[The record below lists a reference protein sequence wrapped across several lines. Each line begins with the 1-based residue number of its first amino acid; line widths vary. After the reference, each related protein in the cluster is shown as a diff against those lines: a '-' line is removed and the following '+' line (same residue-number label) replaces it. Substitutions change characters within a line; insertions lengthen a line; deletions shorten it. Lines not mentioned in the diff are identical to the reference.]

1 MKENSTVAPAI
12 FEGEKN
18 EINILNHKEYNI
30 KYENDNYCLR
40 IEIDNKYIT
49 FILSKSNEPVNYNF
63 KNKYDLL
70 SIVNTLTLN
79 PSKHSNLNEI
89 LDIFD
94 KVYLKNKLSILKVDD
109 NTISLIIKF
118 NIIFDEVSHE
128 LKLYKIYMNNND
140 KFNFLY
146 NEMKLMQQKLD
157 NITTNKNKEIEKI
170 QKQIK
175 EMDINLN
182 KKNEEINNINISLK
196 ERETIIIEQKEL
208 LIKLNNTIIELN
220 NSLIEK
226 ENKIKLIENKLEEKE
241 VIINNLDIIIKNK
254 EINDNEVSYQ
264 LKNSINEINND
275 LNVKYN
281 ELLNMISNL
290 EHNEF
295 IKKINYKFEKE
306 PQGLKFRQNIINS
319 NASYGWNDIFEVYV
333 SRKDNKEYLVSPN
346 NNNYK
351 LDVISLLENKITV
364 SLKGHNNHIRTIRY
378 FINNMN
384 SEEYLISADNDI
396 IVIIW
401 EITYDFNLKYKINTN
416 YSDNIYSCLL
426 LFDLIN
432 ENNYIVTSSYAQLD
446 DNEKSATKLY
456 SLENGQLVKY
466 ILYSNKSAVYY
477 LLSWYNKNN
486 NKYYIIQFTFKAIL
500 INSVID
506 DELYCE
512 LIQEPEDNHL
522 SGFIFNLD
530 NKDYLCTSSYNGY
543 INIWN
548 LFNKSIY
555 KVISTNDCVLCNII
569 QWNNK
574 YSIVADYDNKSFKI
588 IDFEKGQVVKDIKGE
603 HTDKVPCVKKI
614 YHPLYG
620 ESLFQIM
627 ESINIFIITDFLS
640 IVKLNYYYYRIFY
653 LYYLNKIF
661 MEYEK

>member
-18 EINILNHKEYNI
+18 EMNILNHKEYNI

-49 FILSKSNEPVNYNF
+49 FILSKSNEPVNYNY

-70 SIVNTLTLN
+70 SIVNSLTLN

-94 KVYLKNKLSILKVDD
+94 KVYVKNKLSIIKVDD

-146 NEMKLMQQKLD
+146 NEMKIMQQKLD
-157 NITTNKNKEIEKI
+157 NITANKNKEIEEI
-170 QKQIK
+170 QKKIK
-175 EMDINLN
+175 EMDLNLN
-182 KKNEEINNINISLK
+182 KKNEEINNISLSIK
-196 ERETIIIEQKEL
+196 ERENIIIEQKEL

-226 ENKIKLIENKLEEKE
+226 ENRIKIIENKLEEKE

-295 IKKINYKFEKE
+295 IKKINYKFEKD

-620 ESLFQIM
+620 ESLLTAGQDNTI
-627 ESINIFIITDFLS
+627 
-640 IVKLNYYYYRIFY
+640 KLWS
-653 LYYLNKIF
+653 L
-661 MEYEK
+661 

>member
-1 MKENSTVAPAI
+1 MKDNATVAPAI

-30 KYENDNYCLR
+30 KCENENYILR
-40 IEIDNKYIT
+40 IEIDNNYIN
-49 FILSKSNEPVNYNF
+49 FILTKLNEIVSSNY

-70 SIVNTLTLN
+70 SIVNKLALN
-79 PSKHSNLNEI
+79 PSKHTDLNEI
-89 LDIFD
+89 LEIFD

-109 NTISLIIKF
+109 NTVSLIIKF
-118 NIIFDEVSHE
+118 NIIFDEVTHE

-140 KFNFLY
+140 KFNLLY
-146 NEMKLMQQKLD
+146 NEIKILQQKID
-157 NITTNKNKEIEKI
+157 SITLNKNDEIEKI
-170 QKQIK
+170 KSKVK
-175 EMDINLN
+175 EMDLNLN
-182 KKNEEINNINISLK
+182 KKSEEINSIKQSIEEKKLIINKQNEILIRQDSQIK
-196 ERETIIIEQKEL
+196 EI
-208 LIKLNNTIIELN
+208 NNK
-220 NSLIEK
+220 LIEK
-226 ENKIKLIENKLEEKE
+226 ENQIAIISNKLEEKE
-241 VIINNLDIIIKNK
+241 VVINNLDIILKNK
-254 EINDNEVSYQ
+254 EINDNEINNQ
-264 LKNSINEINND
+264 MKNIINEVNND
-275 LNVKYN
+275 LNLKYN
-281 ELLNMISNL
+281 ELINLISNL

-295 IKKINYKFEKE
+295 IRKINYKFEKD
-306 PQGLKFRQNIINS
+306 PQDLKFRQNINDT
-319 NASYGWNDIFEVYV
+319 NASYGWNDIFEVYI

-378 FINNMN
+378 FINNIN

-401 EITYDFNLKYKINTN
+401 EITYNFNIKFKINTN

-432 ENNYIVTSSYAQLD
+432 ENSYIVTSSYAQLD

-456 SLENGQLVKY
+456 SLENGQLIKY
-466 ILYSNKSAVYY
+466 ISHTNKNAIYY

-486 NKYYIIQFTFKAIL
+486 NKYYIIQFSFKAIL

-512 LIQEPEDNHL
+512 LVQEPEDNHL
-522 SGFIFNLD
+522 SGFIYNFDD
-530 NKDYLCTSSYNGY
+530 NTDYLCSSSYNGY
-543 INIWN
+543 INLWD

-555 KVISTNDCVLCNII
+555 KVINTNECVLSNII
-569 QWNNK
+569 PWNNQ
-574 YSIVADYDNKSFKI
+574 YIIVADYDNNSFKI
-588 IDFEKGQVVKDIKGE
+588 IDIEKGKIVKDISGQ

-620 ESLFQIM
+620 ESLLTAGQDNTIKQIGRAH
-627 ESINIFIITDFLS
+627 
-640 IVKLNYYYYRIFY
+640 V
-653 LYYLNKIF
+653 
-661 MEYEK
+661 

>member
-30 KYENDNYCLR
+30 KYENENYCLR

-49 FILSKSNEPVNYNF
+49 FILSKLNEPVNFNY

-89 LDIFD
+89 LDILD

-109 NTISLIIKF
+109 NTINLIIKF
-118 NIIFDEVSHE
+118 NIIFDEVTHE
-128 LKLYKIYMNNND
+128 LKLYKIYMSSND

-146 NEMKLMQQKLD
+146 NEIKLIQQKLE
-157 NITTNKNKEIEKI
+157 NVNTNKNNEIEQI
-170 QKQIK
+170 QKKIK
-175 EMDINLN
+175 EMDLSLI
-182 KKNEEINNINISLK
+182 KKNEEINKINLAIK
-196 ERETIIIEQKEL
+196 ERENIINEQKEM
-208 LIKLNNTIIELN
+208 LIKLNNTIVELN

-226 ENKIKLIENKLEEKE
+226 ENRIKIVEDKLEEKE
-241 VIINNLDIIIKNK
+241 IIINNLDIIIKNK
-254 EINDNEVSYQ
+254 EINDNEISYQ
-264 LKNSINEINND
+264 LKNTMNEINND

-295 IKKINYKFEKE
+295 IKKINYKFEKD

-319 NASYGWNDIFEVYV
+319 NASYGWNDIFEVYI

-351 LDVISLLENKITV
+351 LDVISLLENKVTV

-378 FINNMN
+378 FINNIN

-401 EITYDFNLKYKINTN
+401 EITYDFNMKFKINTN

-432 ENNYIVTSSYAQLD
+432 ENNYIVTSSYAQLE

-456 SLENGQLVKY
+456 SLENGQLIKY
-466 ILYSNKSAVYY
+466 ISYSNKSAVYY

-486 NKYYIIQFTFKAIL
+486 NKYYIVQFTFKAIL

-522 SGFIFNLD
+522 SGFIYNSD
-530 NKDYLCTSSYNGY
+530 NKDYLCSSSYNGY
-543 INIWN
+543 IHLWD

-555 KVISTNDCVLCNII
+555 KIISTNDCVLCNII

-603 HTDKVPCVKKI
+603 HTDKVPCVKKL

-620 ESLFQIM
+620 ESL
-627 ESINIFIITDFLS
+627 LS
-640 IVKLNYYYYRIFY
+640 AGQDNTIKLWS
-653 LYYLNKIF
+653 L
-661 MEYEK
+661 

>member
-49 FILSKSNEPVNYNF
+49 FILSKSNEPVNYNY

-70 SIVNTLTLN
+70 SIVNSLTLN

-94 KVYLKNKLSILKVDD
+94 KVYVKNKLSIIKVDD

-146 NEMKLMQQKLD
+146 NEMKIMQQKLD
-157 NITTNKNKEIEKI
+157 NITANKNKEIEEI
-170 QKQIK
+170 QKKIK
-175 EMDINLN
+175 EMDLNLN
-182 KKNEEINNINISLK
+182 KKNEEINNINLSIK
-196 ERETIIIEQKEL
+196 ERENIIIEQKEL

-226 ENKIKLIENKLEEKE
+226 ENRIKIIENKLEEKE

-401 EITYDFNLKYKINTN
+401 EITYDFNMKFKINTN

-432 ENNYIVTSSYAQLD
+432 ENNYIVTSSYAQLE

-456 SLENGQLVKY
+456 SLENGQLIKY
-466 ILYSNKSAVYY
+466 IIYSNKSAVYY
-477 LLSWYNKNN
+477 LLSWYNKKNS
-486 NKYYIIQFTFKAIL
+486 KYYIIQFTFKAIL

-530 NKDYLCTSSYNGY
+530 NKDYLCSSSYNGY
-543 INIWN
+543 INIWD

-555 KVISTNDCVLCNII
+555 KVINTNDCVLCNII

-620 ESLFQIM
+620 ESLLTAGQDNTI
-627 ESINIFIITDFLS
+627 
-640 IVKLNYYYYRIFY
+640 KLWS
-653 LYYLNKIF
+653 L
-661 MEYEK
+661 

>member
-18 EINILNHKEYNI
+18 EMNILNHKEYNI
-30 KYENDNYCLR
+30 KYENDDYCLR

-49 FILSKSNEPVNYNF
+49 FILSKSNEPVNYNY

-70 SIVNTLTLN
+70 SIVNSLTLN

-94 KVYLKNKLSILKVDD
+94 KVYVKNKLSIIKVDD

-146 NEMKLMQQKLD
+146 NEMKIMQQKLD
-157 NITTNKNKEIEKI
+157 NITANKNKEIEEI
-170 QKQIK
+170 QKKIK
-175 EMDINLN
+175 EMDLNLN
-182 KKNEEINNINISLK
+182 KKNEEINNINLSIK
-196 ERETIIIEQKEL
+196 ERENIIIEQKEL

-226 ENKIKLIENKLEEKE
+226 ENRIKIIENKLEEKE

-295 IKKINYKFEKE
+295 IKKINYKFEKD

-319 NASYGWNDIFEVYV
+319 NASYGWNDIFEVYI

-378 FINNMN
+378 FINNIN

-401 EITYDFNLKYKINTN
+401 EITYDFNMKFKINTN

-432 ENNYIVTSSYAQLD
+432 ENNYIVTSSYAQLE

-456 SLENGQLVKY
+456 SLENGQLIKY
-466 ILYSNKSAVYY
+466 IIYSNKSAVYY
-477 LLSWYNKNN
+477 LLSWYNKKNS
-486 NKYYIIQFTFKAIL
+486 KYYIIQFTFKAIL

-530 NKDYLCTSSYNGY
+530 NKDYLCSSSYNGY
-543 INIWN
+543 INIWD

-555 KVISTNDCVLCNII
+555 KVINTNDCVLCNII

-588 IDFEKGQVVKDIKGE
+588 IDCEKGQVVKDIKGE

-620 ESLFQIM
+620 ESLLTAGQDNTI
-627 ESINIFIITDFLS
+627 
-640 IVKLNYYYYRIFY
+640 KLWS
-653 LYYLNKIF
+653 L
-661 MEYEK
+661 

>member
-18 EINILNHKEYNI
+18 EMNILNHKEYNI
-30 KYENDNYCLR
+30 KYENDDYCLR

-49 FILSKSNEPVNYNF
+49 FILSKSNEPVNYNY

-70 SIVNTLTLN
+70 SIVNSLTLN

-94 KVYLKNKLSILKVDD
+94 KVYVKNKLSIIKVDD

-146 NEMKLMQQKLD
+146 NEMKIMQQKLD
-157 NITTNKNKEIEKI
+157 NITANKNKEIEEI
-170 QKQIK
+170 QKKIK
-175 EMDINLN
+175 EMDLNLN
-182 KKNEEINNINISLK
+182 KKNEEINNINLSIK
-196 ERETIIIEQKEL
+196 ERENIIIEQKEL

-226 ENKIKLIENKLEEKE
+226 ENRIKIIENKLEEKE

-295 IKKINYKFEKE
+295 IKKINYKFEKD

-378 FINNMN
+378 FINNIN

-401 EITYDFNLKYKINTN
+401 EITYDFNMKFKINTN

-432 ENNYIVTSSYAQLD
+432 ENNYIVTSSYAQLE

-456 SLENGQLVKY
+456 SLENGQLIKY
-466 ILYSNKSAVYY
+466 IIYSNKSAVYY
-477 LLSWYNKNN
+477 LLSWYNKKNS
-486 NKYYIIQFTFKAIL
+486 KYYIIQFTFKAIL

-530 NKDYLCTSSYNGY
+530 NKDYLCSSSYNGY
-543 INIWN
+543 INIWD

-555 KVISTNDCVLCNII
+555 KVINTNDCVLCNII

-620 ESLFQIM
+620 ESLLTAGQDNTI
-627 ESINIFIITDFLS
+627 
-640 IVKLNYYYYRIFY
+640 KLWS
-653 LYYLNKIF
+653 L
-661 MEYEK
+661 

>member
-1 MKENSTVAPAI
+1 MKDNATVAPAI

-30 KYENDNYCLR
+30 KCENENYILR
-40 IEIDNKYIT
+40 IEIDNNYIN
-49 FILSKSNEPVNYNF
+49 FILTKLNEIVSSNY

-70 SIVNTLTLN
+70 SIVNKLALN
-79 PSKHSNLNEI
+79 PSKHTDLNEI
-89 LDIFD
+89 LEIFD

-109 NTISLIIKF
+109 NTVSLIIKF
-118 NIIFDEVSHE
+118 NIIFDEVTHE

-140 KFNFLY
+140 KFNLLY
-146 NEMKLMQQKLD
+146 NEIKILQQKID
-157 NITTNKNKEIEKI
+157 TITVNKNDEIEKI
-170 QKQIK
+170 KSKMKEMDLDLNKKSEEINSIKQSIEEKKLIINKQNEILIRQDNQIK
-175 EMDINLN
+175 E
-182 KKNEEINNINISLK
+182 INNK
-196 ERETIIIEQKEL
+196 
-208 LIKLNNTIIELN
+208 
-220 NSLIEK
+220 LIEK
-226 ENKIKLIENKLEEKE
+226 ENQIAIISNKLEEKE
-241 VIINNLDIIIKNK
+241 VVINNLDIILKNK
-254 EINDNEVSYQ
+254 EINDNEINNQ
-264 LKNSINEINND
+264 MKNIINEVNND
-275 LNVKYN
+275 LNLKYN
-281 ELLNMISNL
+281 ELINLISNL

-295 IKKINYKFEKE
+295 IRKINYKFEKD
-306 PQGLKFRQNIINS
+306 PQDLKFRQNINDT
-319 NASYGWNDIFEVYV
+319 NASYGWNDIFEVYI

-378 FINNMN
+378 FINNIN

-401 EITYDFNLKYKINTN
+401 EITYNFNIKFKINTN

-432 ENNYIVTSSYAQLD
+432 ENSYIVTSSYAQLD

-456 SLENGQLVKY
+456 SLENGQLIKY
-466 ILYSNKSAVYY
+466 ISHTNKNAIYY

-486 NKYYIIQFTFKAIL
+486 NKYYIIQFSFKAIL

-512 LIQEPEDNHL
+512 LVQEPEDNHL
-522 SGFIFNLD
+522 SGFIYNLD
-530 NKDYLCTSSYNGY
+530 DNTDYLCSSSYNGY
-543 INIWN
+543 INLWD

-555 KVISTNDCVLCNII
+555 KVINTNECVLSNII
-569 QWNNK
+569 PWNNQ
-574 YSIVADYDNKSFKI
+574 YIIVADYDNNSFKI
-588 IDFEKGQVVKDIKGE
+588 IDIEKGKIVKDISGQ

-620 ESLFQIM
+620 ESLLTAGQDNTIKLW
-627 ESINIFIITDFLS
+627 SI
-640 IVKLNYYYYRIFY
+640 
-653 LYYLNKIF
+653 
-661 MEYEK
+661 

>member
-1 MKENSTVAPAI
+1 MKDNSTVAPSI
-12 FEGEKN
+12 VEGEKN
-18 EINILNHKEYNI
+18 ANILNHKEYNI
-30 KYENDNYCLR
+30 KYENENYNLR

-49 FILSKSNEPVNYNF
+49 FILGKLNDHVDFNY

-118 NIIFDEVSHE
+118 NIIFDEVTHE
-128 LKLYKIYMNNND
+128 LKLYKVYMSTND

-146 NEMKLMQQKLD
+146 NEIKLMQQKLE
-157 NITTNKNKEIEKI
+157 NINTNKNNEIEQI
-170 QKQIK
+170 QKKIK
-175 EMDINLN
+175 EMDLNLLE
-182 KKNEEINNINISLK
+182 KNEEINKINLVIK
-196 ERETIIIEQKEL
+196 ERENLINEQKEM
-208 LIKLNNTIIELN
+208 LIKLNNTIVELN

-226 ENKIKLIENKLEEKE
+226 ENRIKIVENKLEEKE
-241 VIINNLDIIIKNK
+241 IIINNLDIIIKNK
-254 EINDNEVSYQ
+254 EINDNEISYQ
-264 LKNSINEINND
+264 LKNTMNEINND

-295 IKKINYKFEKE
+295 IRKINYKFEKD

-319 NASYGWNDIFEVYV
+319 NASYGWNDIFEVYI

-351 LDVISLLENKITV
+351 LDVISLLENKVIV

-401 EITYDFNLKYKINTN
+401 EITYDFNMKFKINTN

-426 LFDLIN
+426 LFDFIN

-456 SLENGQLVKY
+456 SLENGQLIKY
-466 ILYSNKSAVYY
+466 ISYSNKSAVYY

-486 NKYYIIQFTFKAIL
+486 TKYYIIQFTFKAIL

-522 SGFIFNLD
+522 SGFIYNLD

-543 INIWN
+543 IHLWD
-548 LFNKSIY
+548 LFNKSIF
-555 KVISTNDCVLCNII
+555 KIISTNDCVLCNII

-588 IDFEKGQVVKDIKGE
+588 IDFEKGQVVKDISGE

-620 ESLFQIM
+620 ESLLSAGQDNTIKLW
-627 ESINIFIITDFLS
+627 SI
-640 IVKLNYYYYRIFY
+640 
-653 LYYLNKIF
+653 
-661 MEYEK
+661 

>member
-30 KYENDNYCLR
+30 KYENENYCLR

-49 FILSKSNEPVNYNF
+49 FILSKLNEPVNFNY

-89 LDIFD
+89 LDILD

-109 NTISLIIKF
+109 NTINLIIKF
-118 NIIFDEVSHE
+118 NIIFDEVTHD
-128 LKLYKIYMNNND
+128 LKLYKIYMSSND

-146 NEMKLMQQKLD
+146 NEIKLMQQKIE
-157 NITTNKNKEIEKI
+157 NITINKNKEIEQI
-170 QKQIK
+170 QKKIK
-175 EMDINLN
+175 EMDLNLN
-182 KKNEEINNINISLK
+182 KKNEEINNINLAIK
-196 ERETIIIEQKEL
+196 ERESIINEQKDM

-220 NSLIEK
+220 NGLIEK
-226 ENKIKLIENKLEEKE
+226 ENRIKIIENKLEEKE

-254 EINDNEVSYQ
+254 EINDNEISYQ
-264 LKNSINEINND
+264 LKNTINEINNE
-275 LNVKYN
+275 LNLKYN
-281 ELLNMISNL
+281 ELLNLISNL

-295 IKKINYKFEKE
+295 IKKINYKFEKD
-306 PQGLKFRQNIINS
+306 PQELKFRQNIINS
-319 NASYGWNDIFEVYV
+319 NASYGWNDIFEVYI

-351 LDVISLLENKITV
+351 LDVISLLENKIII

-378 FINNMN
+378 FINNIN

-401 EITYDFNLKYKINTN
+401 EITYDFNMKFKINTN

-432 ENNYIVTSSYAQLD
+432 ENNYIVTSSYAQLE
-446 DNEKSATKLY
+446 DNDKSATKLY
-456 SLENGQLVKY
+456 SLENGQLIKY
-466 ILYSNKSAVYY
+466 IIYSNKSAVYY

-500 INSVID
+500 INSVVD

-522 SGFIFNLD
+522 SGFIYNLD
-530 NKDYLCTSSYNGY
+530 NKDYLCSSSYNGY
-543 INIWN
+543 INIWD
-548 LFNKSIY
+548 LFNKSIH
-555 KVISTNDCVLCNII
+555 KIISTNDCVLCHII

-603 HTDKVPCVKKI
+603 HTDKVPCIKKI

-620 ESLFQIM
+620 ESLLTSGQDNTI
-627 ESINIFIITDFLS
+627 
-640 IVKLNYYYYRIFY
+640 KLWS
-653 LYYLNKIF
+653 L
-661 MEYEK
+661 

>member
-1 MKENSTVAPAI
+1 MKDNATVAPAI

-30 KYENDNYCLR
+30 KCEDENYILR
-40 IEIDNKYIT
+40 IEIDNNYIN
-49 FILSKSNEPVNYNF
+49 FILTKLNEIVSSNY

-70 SIVNTLTLN
+70 SIVNKLALN
-79 PSKHSNLNEI
+79 PSKHTDLNEI
-89 LDIFD
+89 LEIFD

-109 NTISLIIKF
+109 NTVSLIIKF
-118 NIIFDEVSHE
+118 NIIFDEVTHE

-140 KFNFLY
+140 KFNLLY
-146 NEMKLMQQKLD
+146 NEIKILQQKID
-157 NITTNKNKEIEKI
+157 TITVNKNDEIEKI
-170 QKQIK
+170 KSKVK
-175 EMDINLN
+175 EMDLNLN
-182 KKNEEINNINISLK
+182 KKSEEINSIKQSIEEKKLIINKQNEILIRQDNQIK
-196 ERETIIIEQKEL
+196 EI
-208 LIKLNNTIIELN
+208 NNK
-220 NSLIEK
+220 LIEK
-226 ENKIKLIENKLEEKE
+226 ENQIAIISNKLEEKE
-241 VIINNLDIIIKNK
+241 VVINNLDIILKNK
-254 EINDNEVSYQ
+254 EINDNEINNQ
-264 LKNSINEINND
+264 MKNIINEVNND
-275 LNVKYN
+275 LNLKYN
-281 ELLNMISNL
+281 ELINLISNL

-295 IKKINYKFEKE
+295 IRKINYKFEKD
-306 PQGLKFRQNIINS
+306 PQDLKFRQNINDT
-319 NASYGWNDIFEVYV
+319 NASYGWNDIFEVYI

-378 FINNMN
+378 FINNIN

-401 EITYDFNLKYKINTN
+401 EITYNFNIKFKINTN

-432 ENNYIVTSSYAQLD
+432 ENSYIVTSSYAQLD

-456 SLENGQLVKY
+456 SLENGQLIKY
-466 ILYSNKSAVYY
+466 ISHTNKNAIYY

-486 NKYYIIQFTFKAIL
+486 NKYYIIQFSFKAIL

-512 LIQEPEDNHL
+512 LVQEPEDNHL
-522 SGFIFNLD
+522 SGFIYNLD
-530 NKDYLCTSSYNGY
+530 DNTDYLCSSSYNGY
-543 INIWN
+543 INLWD

-555 KVISTNDCVLCNII
+555 KVINTNECVLSNII
-569 QWNNK
+569 PWNNQ
-574 YSIVADYDNKSFKI
+574 YIIVADYDNNSFKI
-588 IDFEKGQVVKDIKGE
+588 IDIEKGKIVKDISGQ

-620 ESLFQIM
+620 ESLLTAGQDNTIKLW
-627 ESINIFIITDFLS
+627 SI
-640 IVKLNYYYYRIFY
+640 
-653 LYYLNKIF
+653 
-661 MEYEK
+661 

>member
-30 KYENDNYCLR
+30 KYENDNYSLR

-49 FILSKSNEPVNYNF
+49 FILAKLNEPVNFNY

-94 KVYLKNKLSILKVDD
+94 KVYLKNKLSISKVDD

-118 NIIFDEVSHE
+118 NIIFDEVTHE
-128 LKLYKIYMNNND
+128 LKLYKIYMNTND

-146 NEMKLMQQKLD
+146 NEMKLIQQKLE
-157 NITTNKNKEIEKI
+157 NINTNKNNEIEQI
-170 QKQIK
+170 QKKIK
-175 EMDINLN
+175 EMDLNLL
-182 KKNEEINNINISLK
+182 KKSEEINNINTAIK
-196 ERETIIIEQKEL
+196 ERETIINGQKEM

-620 ESLFQIM
+620 ESLLTAGQDNTI
-627 ESINIFIITDFLS
+627 
-640 IVKLNYYYYRIFY
+640 KLWS
-653 LYYLNKIF
+653 L
-661 MEYEK
+661 

>member
-30 KYENDNYCLR
+30 KYENENYCLR

-49 FILSKSNEPVNYNF
+49 FILSKLNEPVNFNY

-89 LDIFD
+89 LDILD

-109 NTISLIIKF
+109 NTINLIIKF
-118 NIIFDEVSHE
+118 NIIFDEVTHE
-128 LKLYKIYMNNND
+128 LKLYKIYMSSND

-146 NEMKLMQQKLD
+146 NEIKLMQQKIE
-157 NITTNKNKEIEKI
+157 NITINKNKEIELI
-170 QKQIK
+170 QKKIK
-175 EMDINLN
+175 EMDLNLN
-182 KKNEEINNINISLK
+182 KKNEEINNINLAIK
-196 ERETIIIEQKEL
+196 ERESIINEQKDM

-220 NSLIEK
+220 NGLIEK
-226 ENKIKLIENKLEEKE
+226 ENRIKIIENKLEEKE

-254 EINDNEVSYQ
+254 EINDNEISYQ
-264 LKNSINEINND
+264 LKNTINEINNE
-275 LNVKYN
+275 LNLKYN
-281 ELLNMISNL
+281 ELLNLISNL

-295 IKKINYKFEKE
+295 IKKINYKFEKD
-306 PQGLKFRQNIINS
+306 PQELKFRQNIINS
-319 NASYGWNDIFEVYV
+319 NASYGWNDIFEVYI

-351 LDVISLLENKITV
+351 LDVISLLENKIII

-378 FINNMN
+378 FINNIN

-401 EITYDFNLKYKINTN
+401 EITYDFNMKFKINTN

-432 ENNYIVTSSYAQLD
+432 ENNYIVTSSYAQLE
-446 DNEKSATKLY
+446 DNDKSATKLY
-456 SLENGQLVKY
+456 SLENGQLIKY
-466 ILYSNKSAVYY
+466 IIYSNKSAVYY

-500 INSVID
+500 INSVVD

-522 SGFIFNLD
+522 SGFIYNLD
-530 NKDYLCTSSYNGY
+530 NKDYLCSSSYNGY
-543 INIWN
+543 INIWD
-548 LFNKSIY
+548 LFNKSIH
-555 KVISTNDCVLCNII
+555 KIISTNDCVLCHII

-603 HTDKVPCVKKI
+603 HTDKVPCIKKI

-620 ESLFQIM
+620 ESLLTSGQDNTI
-627 ESINIFIITDFLS
+627 
-640 IVKLNYYYYRIFY
+640 KLWS
-653 LYYLNKIF
+653 L
-661 MEYEK
+661 

>member
-1 MKENSTVAPAI
+1 MKDNSTVAPSI
-12 FEGEKN
+12 VEGEKN
-18 EINILNHKEYNI
+18 ANILNHKEYNI
-30 KYENDNYCLR
+30 KYENENYNLR

-49 FILSKSNEPVNYNF
+49 FILGKLNDHVDFNY

-118 NIIFDEVSHE
+118 NIIFDEVTHE
-128 LKLYKIYMNNND
+128 LKLYKVYMSMND

-146 NEMKLMQQKLD
+146 NEIKLMQQKLE
-157 NITTNKNKEIEKI
+157 NITTNKNNEIAQI
-170 QKQIK
+170 QNKIK
-175 EMDINLN
+175 EMDLNLIS
-182 KKNEEINNINISLK
+182 KNEEINKINLVIK
-196 ERETIIIEQKEL
+196 DRENLINEQKEM
-208 LIKLNNTIIELN
+208 LIKLNNTIVELN
-220 NSLIEK
+220 NNLIEK
-226 ENKIKLIENKLEEKE
+226 ENRIKIVENKLEEKE
-241 VIINNLDIIIKNK
+241 IIINNLDIIIKNK
-254 EINDNEVSYQ
+254 EINDNEISYQ
-264 LKNSINEINND
+264 LKNTMNEINND

-295 IKKINYKFEKE
+295 IKKINYKFEKD

-319 NASYGWNDIFEVYV
+319 NASYGWNDIFEVYI

-351 LDVISLLENKITV
+351 LDVISLLENKVIV

-401 EITYDFNLKYKINTN
+401 EITYDFNMKFKINTN

-432 ENNYIVTSSYAQLD
+432 ENNYIVTSSYAQLE

-456 SLENGQLVKY
+456 SLENGQLIKY
-466 ILYSNKSAVYY
+466 ISYSNKSAVYY

-486 NKYYIIQFTFKAIL
+486 NKYYIVQFTFKAIL

-522 SGFIFNLD
+522 SGFIYNLD
-530 NKDYLCTSSYNGY
+530 NKDYLCSSSYNGY
-543 INIWN
+543 IHLWD
-548 LFNKSIY
+548 LFNKSIF
-555 KVISTNDCVLCNII
+555 KIISTNDCVLCNII

-588 IDFEKGQVVKDIKGE
+588 IDFEKGQIVKDISGE

-620 ESLFQIM
+620 ESLLSAGQDNTIKLW
-627 ESINIFIITDFLS
+627 SI
-640 IVKLNYYYYRIFY
+640 
-653 LYYLNKIF
+653 
-661 MEYEK
+661 

>member
-30 KYENDNYCLR
+30 KYENDSYSLR
-40 IEIDNKYIT
+40 IEIDSKYIT
-49 FILSKSNEPVNYNF
+49 FILSKLNEPANFNY

-94 KVYLKNKLSILKVDD
+94 KVYLKNKLSISKVDD

-118 NIIFDEVSHE
+118 NIIFDEVTHE
-128 LKLYKIYMNNND
+128 LKLYKIYMSSND

-146 NEMKLMQQKLD
+146 NEIKLMQQKIE
-157 NITTNKNKEIEKI
+157 NIATNKNDEMEEI
-170 QKQIK
+170 QKKLK
-175 EMDINLN
+175 EMDLNLI
-182 KKNEEINNINISLK
+182 KKNEEINNINLVIK
-196 ERETIIIEQKEL
+196 EREKLINEQKEM
-208 LIKLNNTIIELN
+208 LIKLNNKIIEMDN
-220 NSLIEK
+220 NLIEK
-226 ENKIKLIENKLEEKE
+226 ENKIKIIEDKLEEKE
-241 VIINNLDIIIKNK
+241 IVINNMDIIIKNK
-254 EINDNEVSYQ
+254 ERNDNEISFQ
-264 LKNSINEINND
+264 LKNTMNEINND

-295 IKKINYKFEKE
+295 IKKINYKFEKD

-319 NASYGWNDIFEVYV
+319 NASYGWNDIFEVYI

-351 LDVISLLENKITV
+351 LDVISLLENKITI

-378 FINNMN
+378 FINNIN

-401 EITYDFNLKYKINTN
+401 EITYDFNMKFKINTN

-432 ENNYIVTSSYAQLD
+432 ENNYIVTSSYAQLED
-446 DNEKSATKLY
+446 DEKSATKLY
-456 SLENGQLVKY
+456 SLENGQLIKY
-466 ILYSNKSAVYY
+466 ISYSNKSAVYY

-486 NKYYIIQFTFKAIL
+486 SKYYIVQFTFKAIL
-500 INSVID
+500 INSVVD

-522 SGFIFNLD
+522 SGFIYSLD
-530 NKDYLCTSSYNGY
+530 NKDYLCSSSYNGY
-543 INIWN
+543 IHLWD

-555 KVISTNDCVLCNII
+555 KIISTNDCVLCNII

-588 IDFEKGQVVKDIKGE
+588 IDFEKGQIVKDIRGE
-603 HTDKVPCVKKI
+603 HTDKVPCVKKL

-620 ESLFQIM
+620 ESL
-627 ESINIFIITDFLS
+627 LS
-640 IVKLNYYYYRIFY
+640 AGQDNTIKLWS
-653 LYYLNKIF
+653 L
-661 MEYEK
+661 

>member
-18 EINILNHKEYNI
+18 EVNILNHKEYNI
-30 KYENDNYCLR
+30 KFENEIYCLR
-40 IEIDNKYIT
+40 IEIDNKFIT
-49 FILSKSNEPVNYNF
+49 FILTKLNEQVNFNY

-94 KVYLKNKLSILKVDD
+94 KVYIKNKLSILKVDD
-109 NTISLIIKF
+109 NTINLIIKF
-118 NIIFDEVSHE
+118 NIIFDEVTHE

-140 KFNFLY
+140 KFNLLY
-146 NEMKLMQQKLD
+146 NEIKLLKQKVE
-157 NITTNKNKEIEKI
+157 NISTNKNGEMEEI
-170 QKQIK
+170 QKKMK
-175 EMDINLN
+175 EMDINLS
-182 KKNEEINNINISLK
+182 KKNEEINNIKLIIK
-196 ERETIIIEQKEL
+196 EREGIINEQKET
-208 LIKLNNTIIELN
+208 LIKLNNIIIEMN
-220 NSLIEK
+220 NRLLEK
-226 ENKIKLIENKLEEKE
+226 ENKIKIIEGKLEEKE
-241 VIINNLDIIIKNK
+241 LIINNLDIIIKNK
-254 EINDNEVSYQ
+254 ELNDNEVSYQ

-295 IKKINYKFEKE
+295 IKKINYKFEKD

-319 NASYGWNDIFEVYV
+319 NASYGWNDTFEVYI

-351 LDVISLLENKITV
+351 LDVISLLENKLTV

-378 FINNMN
+378 FINNIN

-401 EITYDFNLKYKINTN
+401 EITYNFNLKFKINTN

-456 SLENGQLVKY
+456 SLENGQLIKY
-466 ILYSNKSAVYY
+466 ISHSNKNAVYY

-486 NKYYIIQFTFKAIL
+486 SKYYIVQFTFKAIL
-500 INSVID
+500 INSVVD

-522 SGFIFNLD
+522 SGFIYNLD
-530 NKDYLCTSSYNGY
+530 NIDYLCSSSYNGY
-543 INIWN
+543 IHLWD

-555 KVISTNDCVLCNII
+555 KIINTNNCVLCNII

-588 IDFEKGQVVKDIKGE
+588 IDFEKGQVVKDIRGE

-620 ESLFQIM
+620 ESL
-627 ESINIFIITDFLS
+627 LS
-640 IVKLNYYYYRIFY
+640 AGQDNTIKLWS
-653 LYYLNKIF
+653 L
-661 MEYEK
+661 

>member
-1 MKENSTVAPAI
+1 MKENSTVAPSI

-30 KYENDNYCLR
+30 KYDNDNYSLR

-49 FILSKSNEPVNYNF
+49 FILSKLNEPVNYNY

-94 KVYLKNKLSILKVDD
+94 KVYLKNKLSISKVDD

-118 NIIFDEVSHE
+118 NIIFDEVTHE
-128 LKLYKIYMNNND
+128 LKLYKIYMNTND
-140 KFNFLY
+140 KFNILY
-146 NEMKLMQQKLD
+146 NEIKLMQQKVD
-157 NITTNKNKEIEKI
+157 NITTNKNKEIEEI
-170 QKQIK
+170 QKKLK
-175 EMDINLN
+175 EMDLNLT
-182 KKNEEINNINISLK
+182 KKNEEINNINLAIK
-196 ERETIIIEQKEL
+196 ERENLINEQKEM
-208 LIKLNNTIIELN
+208 LIKLNNTIIEMN

-226 ENKIKLIENKLEEKE
+226 ENKIKVIEDKLEEKE
-241 VIINNLDIIIKNK
+241 IIINNLDIIIKNK
-254 EINDNEVSYQ
+254 EINDNEISYQ
-264 LKNSINEINND
+264 LKNTMNEINND

-295 IKKINYKFEKE
+295 IKKINYKFEKD
-306 PQGLKFRQNIINS
+306 PQDLKFRQNIINS
-319 NASYGWNDIFEVYV
+319 NASYGWNDIFEVYI

-378 FINNMN
+378 FINNIN

-401 EITYDFNLKYKINTN
+401 EITYDFNMKFKINTN

-432 ENNYIVTSSYAQLD
+432 ENNYIVTSSYAQLE

-456 SLENGQLVKY
+456 SLENGQLIKY
-466 ILYSNKSAVYY
+466 ISYSNKSAVYY

-486 NKYYIIQFTFKAIL
+486 NKYYIVQFTFKAIL

-522 SGFIFNLD
+522 SGFIYSLD
-530 NKDYLCTSSYNGY
+530 NKDYLCSSSYNGY
-543 INIWN
+543 IHLWD

-603 HTDKVPCVKKI
+603 HTDKVPCVKKL

-620 ESLFQIM
+620 ESL
-627 ESINIFIITDFLS
+627 LS
-640 IVKLNYYYYRIFY
+640 AGQDNTIKLWS
-653 LYYLNKIF
+653 L
-661 MEYEK
+661 

>member
-30 KYENDNYCLR
+30 KYENENYCLR

-49 FILSKSNEPVNYNF
+49 FILSKLNEPVNFNY

-89 LDIFD
+89 LDILD

-109 NTISLIIKF
+109 NTINLIIKF
-118 NIIFDEVSHE
+118 NIIFDEVTHE
-128 LKLYKIYMNNND
+128 LKLYKIYMSSND

-146 NEMKLMQQKLD
+146 NEIKLMQQKIE
-157 NITTNKNKEIEKI
+157 NITINKNKEIEQI
-170 QKQIK
+170 QKKIK
-175 EMDINLN
+175 EMDLNLN
-182 KKNEEINNINISLK
+182 KKNEEINNINLAIK
-196 ERETIIIEQKEL
+196 ERESIINEQKDM

-220 NSLIEK
+220 NGLIEK
-226 ENKIKLIENKLEEKE
+226 ENRIKIIENKLEEKE

-254 EINDNEVSYQ
+254 EINDNEISYQ
-264 LKNSINEINND
+264 LKNTINEINNE
-275 LNVKYN
+275 LNLKYN
-281 ELLNMISNL
+281 ELLNLISNL

-295 IKKINYKFEKE
+295 IRKINYKFEKD
-306 PQGLKFRQNIINS
+306 PQELKFRQNIINS
-319 NASYGWNDIFEVYV
+319 NASYGWNDIFEVYI

-351 LDVISLLENKITV
+351 LDVISLLENKIII

-378 FINNMN
+378 FINNIN

-401 EITYDFNLKYKINTN
+401 EITYDFNMKFKINTN

-432 ENNYIVTSSYAQLD
+432 ENNYIVTSSYAQLE
-446 DNEKSATKLY
+446 DNDKSATKLY
-456 SLENGQLVKY
+456 SLENGQLIKY
-466 ILYSNKSAVYY
+466 IIYSNKSAVYY

-500 INSVID
+500 INSVVD

-522 SGFIFNLD
+522 SGFIYNLD
-530 NKDYLCTSSYNGY
+530 NKGYLCSSSYNGY
-543 INIWN
+543 INIWD
-548 LFNKSIY
+548 LFNKSIH
-555 KVISTNDCVLCNII
+555 KIISTNDCVLCHII

-603 HTDKVPCVKKI
+603 HTDKVPCIKKI

-620 ESLFQIM
+620 ESLLTSGQDNTI
-627 ESINIFIITDFLS
+627 
-640 IVKLNYYYYRIFY
+640 KLWS
-653 LYYLNKIF
+653 L
-661 MEYEK
+661 

>member
-1 MKENSTVAPAI
+1 MKDNATVAPAI

-30 KYENDNYCLR
+30 KCENENYILR
-40 IEIDNKYIT
+40 IEIDNNYIN
-49 FILSKSNEPVNYNF
+49 FILTKLNEIVSSNY

-70 SIVNTLTLN
+70 SIVNKLALN
-79 PSKHSNLNEI
+79 PSKHTDLNEI
-89 LDIFD
+89 LEIFD

-109 NTISLIIKF
+109 NTVSLIIKF
-118 NIIFDEVSHE
+118 NIIFDEVTHE

-140 KFNFLY
+140 KFNLLY
-146 NEMKLMQQKLD
+146 NEIKILQQKID
-157 NITTNKNKEIEKI
+157 SITLNKNDEIEKI
-170 QKQIK
+170 KSKVK
-175 EMDINLN
+175 EMDLNLN
-182 KKNEEINNINISLK
+182 KKSEEINSIKQSIEEKKLIINKQNEILIRQDSQIK
-196 ERETIIIEQKEL
+196 EI
-208 LIKLNNTIIELN
+208 NNK
-220 NSLIEK
+220 LIEK
-226 ENKIKLIENKLEEKE
+226 ENQIAIISNKLEEKE
-241 VIINNLDIIIKNK
+241 VVINNLDIILKNK
-254 EINDNEVSYQ
+254 EINDNEINNQ
-264 LKNSINEINND
+264 MKNIINEVNND
-275 LNVKYN
+275 LNLKYN
-281 ELLNMISNL
+281 ELINLISNL

-295 IKKINYKFEKE
+295 IRKINYKFEKD
-306 PQGLKFRQNIINS
+306 PQDLKFRQNINDT
-319 NASYGWNDIFEVYV
+319 NASYGWNDIFEVYI

-378 FINNMN
+378 FINNIN

-401 EITYDFNLKYKINTN
+401 EITYNFNIKFKINTN

-432 ENNYIVTSSYAQLD
+432 ENSYIVTSSYAQLD

-456 SLENGQLVKY
+456 SLENGQLIKY
-466 ILYSNKSAVYY
+466 ISHTNKNAIYY

-486 NKYYIIQFTFKAIL
+486 NKYYIIQFSFKAIL

-512 LIQEPEDNHL
+512 LVQEPEDNHL
-522 SGFIFNLD
+522 SGFIYNFDD
-530 NKDYLCTSSYNGY
+530 NTDYLCSSSYNGY
-543 INIWN
+543 INLWD

-555 KVISTNDCVLCNII
+555 KVINTNECVLSNII
-569 QWNNK
+569 PWNNQ
-574 YSIVADYDNKSFKI
+574 YIIVADYDNNSFKI
-588 IDFEKGQVVKDIKGE
+588 IDIEKGKIVKDISGQ

-620 ESLFQIM
+620 ESLLTAGQDNTIKLW
-627 ESINIFIITDFLS
+627 SI
-640 IVKLNYYYYRIFY
+640 
-653 LYYLNKIF
+653 
-661 MEYEK
+661 

>member
-30 KYENDNYCLR
+30 TYENENYGLR

-620 ESLFQIM
+620 ESLLTAGQDNTI
-627 ESINIFIITDFLS
+627 
-640 IVKLNYYYYRIFY
+640 KLWS
-653 LYYLNKIF
+653 L
-661 MEYEK
+661 

>member
-1 MKENSTVAPAI
+1 MKNNETVAPAI
-12 FEGEKN
+12 YEGEKN
-18 EINILNHKEYNI
+18 EINILNHKEYKINHQN
-30 KYENDNYCLR
+30 ENYLLR

-49 FILSKSNEPVNYNF
+49 FILTKLNEVVNSNY

-79 PSKHSNLNEI
+79 PLKHTDLNEI
-89 LDIFD
+89 LEIFD
-94 KVYLKNKLSILKVDD
+94 QVYFKNKLSILKVDD
-109 NTISLIIKF
+109 NTINLIIKF
-118 NIIFDEVSHE
+118 NIIFDEVTHE
-128 LKLYKIYMNNND
+128 LKLYKIYMNTND
-140 KFNFLY
+140 KFNLLY
-146 NEMKLMQQKLD
+146 NEIKLLQKKID
-157 NITTNKNKEIEKI
+157 SVTKNKNNEIEY
-170 QKQIK
+170 IK
-175 EMDINLN
+175 KKVNEMDLNLK
-182 KKNEEINNINISLK
+182 KKNEEINIIKGAINEK
-196 ERETIIIEQKEL
+196 NFIIKGQSEL
-208 LIKLNNTIIELN
+208 LLKQDNEIKKINNK
-220 NSLIEK
+220 LIEK
-226 ENKIKLIENKLEEKE
+226 EKDIKIIQDKLKEKE
-241 VIINNLDIIIKNK
+241 IIINNLDIIIKNK
-254 EINDNEVSYQ
+254 EINDNEIIYQ
-264 LKNSINEINND
+264 LKNTINEINND
-275 LNVKYN
+275 LNIKYN
-281 ELLNMISNL
+281 ELINMISNL

-295 IKKINYKFEKE
+295 IRKINYKFEKD
-306 PQGLKFRQNIINS
+306 PQGLKFRQNVNDT
-319 NASYGWNDIFEVYV
+319 NASYGWNDIFEVYI

-351 LDVISLLENKITV
+351 LDVISLLENKLTA

-378 FINNMN
+378 FINNIN
-384 SEEYLISADNDI
+384 SDEYLISADNDI

-401 EITYDFNLKYKINTN
+401 EITYNFNIKFKINTN
-416 YSDNIYSCLL
+416 YVDNIYSCLL

-432 ENNYIVTSSYAQLD
+432 ENSYIVTSSYAQLD

-500 INSVID
+500 INSVVD

-620 ESLFQIM
+620 ESLLTAGQDNTI
-627 ESINIFIITDFLS
+627 
-640 IVKLNYYYYRIFY
+640 KLWS
-653 LYYLNKIF
+653 L
-661 MEYEK
+661 

>member
-295 IKKINYKFEKE
+295 IKKINYKFEKD

-378 FINNMN
+378 FINNIN

-401 EITYDFNLKYKINTN
+401 EITYDFNMKFKINTN

-432 ENNYIVTSSYAQLD
+432 ENNYIVTSSYAQLE

-456 SLENGQLVKY
+456 SLENGQLIKY
-466 ILYSNKSAVYY
+466 IIYSNKSAVYY
-477 LLSWYNKNN
+477 LLSWYNKKNS
-486 NKYYIIQFTFKAIL
+486 KYYIIQFTFKAIL

-530 NKDYLCTSSYNGY
+530 NKDYLCSSSYNGY
-543 INIWN
+543 INIWD

-555 KVISTNDCVLCNII
+555 KVINTNDCVLCNII

-620 ESLFQIM
+620 ESLLTAGQDNTI
-627 ESINIFIITDFLS
+627 
-640 IVKLNYYYYRIFY
+640 KLWS
-653 LYYLNKIF
+653 L
-661 MEYEK
+661 

>member
-18 EINILNHKEYNI
+18 ENILNHKEYNI
-30 KYENDNYCLR
+30 KYENDNYSLR
-40 IEIDNKYIT
+40 IGIDNKYIT
-49 FILSKSNEPVNYNF
+49 FILAKLNEPVNFNY

-94 KVYLKNKLSILKVDD
+94 KVYLKNKLSISKVDD

-118 NIIFDEVSHE
+118 NIIFDEVTHE
-128 LKLYKIYMNNND
+128 LKLYKIYMNTND

-146 NEMKLMQQKLD
+146 NEIKLMQQKLE
-157 NITTNKNKEIEKI
+157 NVNTNKNNEIEQI
-170 QKQIK
+170 QKKIK
-175 EMDINLN
+175 EMDLSLI
-182 KKNEEINNINISLK
+182 KKNEEINKINLAIK
-196 ERETIIIEQKEL
+196 ERENIINEQKEM
-208 LIKLNNTIIELN
+208 LIKLNNTIVELN

-226 ENKIKLIENKLEEKE
+226 ENRIKIVEDKLEEKE
-241 VIINNLDIIIKNK
+241 IIINNLDIIIKNK
-254 EINDNEVSYQ
+254 EINDNEISYQ
-264 LKNSINEINND
+264 LKNTMNEINND

-295 IKKINYKFEKE
+295 IKKINYKFEKD

-319 NASYGWNDIFEVYV
+319 NASYGWNDIFEVYI

-351 LDVISLLENKITV
+351 LDVISLLENKVTV

-378 FINNMN
+378 FINNIN

-401 EITYDFNLKYKINTN
+401 EITYDFNMKFKINTN

-432 ENNYIVTSSYAQLD
+432 ENNYIVTSSYAQLE

-456 SLENGQLVKY
+456 SLENGQLIKY
-466 ILYSNKSAVYY
+466 ISYSNKSAVYY

-486 NKYYIIQFTFKAIL
+486 NKYYIVQFTFKAIL

-522 SGFIFNLD
+522 SGFIYNSD
-530 NKDYLCTSSYNGY
+530 NKDYLCSSSYNGY
-543 INIWN
+543 IHLWD

-555 KVISTNDCVLCNII
+555 KIISTNDCVLCNII

-603 HTDKVPCVKKI
+603 HTDKVPCVKKL

-620 ESLFQIM
+620 EALLSAGQDNTIKLWSL
-627 ESINIFIITDFLS
+627 
-640 IVKLNYYYYRIFY
+640 
-653 LYYLNKIF
+653 
-661 MEYEK
+661 

>member
-18 EINILNHKEYNI
+18 EMNILNHKEYNI
-30 KYENDNYCLR
+30 KYENDDYCLR

-49 FILSKSNEPVNYNF
+49 FILSKSNEPVNYNY

-70 SIVNTLTLN
+70 SIVNSLTLN

-94 KVYLKNKLSILKVDD
+94 KVYVKNKLSIIKVDD

-146 NEMKLMQQKLD
+146 NEMKIMQQKLD
-157 NITTNKNKEIEKI
+157 NITANKNKEIEEI
-170 QKQIK
+170 QKKIK
-175 EMDINLN
+175 EMDLNLN
-182 KKNEEINNINISLK
+182 KKNEEINNINLSIK
-196 ERETIIIEQKEL
+196 ERENIIIEQKEL

-226 ENKIKLIENKLEEKE
+226 ENRIKIIENKLEEKE

-295 IKKINYKFEKE
+295 IRKINYKFEKD

-378 FINNMN
+378 FINNIN

-401 EITYDFNLKYKINTN
+401 EITYDFNMKFKINTN

-432 ENNYIVTSSYAQLD
+432 ENNYIVTSSYAQLE

-456 SLENGQLVKY
+456 SLENGQLIKY
-466 ILYSNKSAVYY
+466 IIYSNKSAVYY
-477 LLSWYNKNN
+477 LLSWYNKKNS
-486 NKYYIIQFTFKAIL
+486 KYYIIQFTFKAIL

-530 NKDYLCTSSYNGY
+530 NKDYLCSSSYNGY
-543 INIWN
+543 INIWD

-555 KVISTNDCVLCNII
+555 KVINTNDCVLCNII

-620 ESLFQIM
+620 ESLLTAGQDNTI
-627 ESINIFIITDFLS
+627 
-640 IVKLNYYYYRIFY
+640 KLWS
-653 LYYLNKIF
+653 L
-661 MEYEK
+661 

>member
-18 EINILNHKEYNI
+18 ENILNHKEYNI
-30 KYENDNYCLR
+30 KYENDNYSLR

-49 FILSKSNEPVNYNF
+49 FILAKLNEPVNFNY

-94 KVYLKNKLSILKVDD
+94 KVYLKNKLSISKVDD

-118 NIIFDEVSHE
+118 NIIFDEVTHE
-128 LKLYKIYMNNND
+128 LKLYKIYMNTND

-146 NEMKLMQQKLD
+146 NEIKLIQQKLE
-157 NITTNKNKEIEKI
+157 NVNTNKNNEIEQI
-170 QKQIK
+170 QKKIK
-175 EMDINLN
+175 EMDLSLI
-182 KKNEEINNINISLK
+182 KKNEEINKINLAIK
-196 ERETIIIEQKEL
+196 ERENIINEQKEM
-208 LIKLNNTIIELN
+208 LIKLNNTIVELN

-226 ENKIKLIENKLEEKE
+226 ENRIKIVEDKLEEKE
-241 VIINNLDIIIKNK
+241 IIINNLDIIIKNK
-254 EINDNEVSYQ
+254 EINDNEISYQ
-264 LKNSINEINND
+264 LKNTMNEINND

-295 IKKINYKFEKE
+295 IKKINYKFEKD

-319 NASYGWNDIFEVYV
+319 NASYGWNDIFEVYI

-351 LDVISLLENKITV
+351 LDVISLLENKVTV

-378 FINNMN
+378 FINNIN

-396 IVIIW
+396 IVIIR
-401 EITYDFNLKYKINTN
+401 EITYDFNMKFKINTN

-432 ENNYIVTSSYAQLD
+432 ENNYIVTSSYAQLE

-456 SLENGQLVKY
+456 SLENGQLIKY
-466 ILYSNKSAVYY
+466 ISYSNKSAVYY

-486 NKYYIIQFTFKAIL
+486 NKYYIVQFTFKAIL

-522 SGFIFNLD
+522 SGFIYNSD
-530 NKDYLCTSSYNGY
+530 NKDYLCSSSYNGY
-543 INIWN
+543 IHLWD

-555 KVISTNDCVLCNII
+555 KIISTNDCVLCNII

-603 HTDKVPCVKKI
+603 HTDKVPCVKKL

-620 ESLFQIM
+620 ESL
-627 ESINIFIITDFLS
+627 LS
-640 IVKLNYYYYRIFY
+640 AGQDNTIKLWS
-653 LYYLNKIF
+653 L
-661 MEYEK
+661 

>member
-30 KYENDNYCLR
+30 KYENDSYSLR
-40 IEIDNKYIT
+40 IEIDSKYIT
-49 FILSKSNEPVNYNF
+49 FILSKLNEPANFNY

-94 KVYLKNKLSILKVDD
+94 KVYLKNKLSISKVDD

-118 NIIFDEVSHE
+118 NIIFDEVTHE
-128 LKLYKIYMNNND
+128 LKLYKIYMSSND

-146 NEMKLMQQKLD
+146 NEIKLMQQKIE
-157 NITTNKNKEIEKI
+157 NIATNKNDEMEEI
-170 QKQIK
+170 QKKLK
-175 EMDINLN
+175 EMDLNLI
-182 KKNEEINNINISLK
+182 KKNEEINNINLVIK
-196 ERETIIIEQKEL
+196 EREKLINEQKEM
-208 LIKLNNTIIELN
+208 LIKLNNKIIEMDN
-220 NSLIEK
+220 NLIEK
-226 ENKIKLIENKLEEKE
+226 ENKIKIIEDKLEEKE
-241 VIINNLDIIIKNK
+241 IVINNMDIIIKNK
-254 EINDNEVSYQ
+254 EINDNEISFQ
-264 LKNSINEINND
+264 LKNTMNEINND

-295 IKKINYKFEKE
+295 IKKINYKFEKD

-319 NASYGWNDIFEVYV
+319 NASYGWNDIFEVYI

-351 LDVISLLENKITV
+351 LDVISLLENKITI

-378 FINNMN
+378 FINNIN

-401 EITYDFNLKYKINTN
+401 EITYDFNMKFKINTN

-432 ENNYIVTSSYAQLD
+432 ENNYIVTSSYAQLE

-456 SLENGQLVKY
+456 SLENGQLIKY
-466 ILYSNKSAVYY
+466 ISYSNKSAVYY

-486 NKYYIIQFTFKAIL
+486 NKYYIVQFTFKAIL

-522 SGFIFNLD
+522 SGFIYSLD
-530 NKDYLCTSSYNGY
+530 NKDYLCSSSYNGY
-543 INIWN
+543 IHLWD

-555 KVISTNDCVLCNII
+555 KIISTNDCVLCNII

-588 IDFEKGQVVKDIKGE
+588 IDFEKGQIVKDIRGE
-603 HTDKVPCVKKI
+603 HTDKVPCVKKL

-620 ESLFQIM
+620 ESL
-627 ESINIFIITDFLS
+627 LS
-640 IVKLNYYYYRIFY
+640 AGQDNTIKLWS
-653 LYYLNKIF
+653 L
-661 MEYEK
+661 

>member
-1 MKENSTVAPAI
+1 MKDNATVAPAI

-30 KYENDNYCLR
+30 KCENENYILR
-40 IEIDNKYIT
+40 IEIDNNYIN
-49 FILSKSNEPVNYNF
+49 FILTKLNEIVSSNY

-70 SIVNTLTLN
+70 SIVNKLALN
-79 PSKHSNLNEI
+79 PSKHTDLNEI
-89 LDIFD
+89 LEIFD

-109 NTISLIIKF
+109 NTVSLIIKF
-118 NIIFDEVSHE
+118 NIIFDEVTHE

-140 KFNFLY
+140 KFNLLY
-146 NEMKLMQQKLD
+146 NEIKILRQKID
-157 NITTNKNKEIEKI
+157 IITVNKNDEIEKI
-170 QKQIK
+170 KSKMK
-175 EMDINLN
+175 EMDLNLN
-182 KKNEEINNINISLK
+182 KKSEEIDSIKQSIEEKKLIINKQNEILIRQDNQIKEINNK
-196 ERETIIIEQKEL
+196 
-208 LIKLNNTIIELN
+208 
-220 NSLIEK
+220 LIEK
-226 ENKIKLIENKLEEKE
+226 ENQIAIISNKLEEKE
-241 VIINNLDIIIKNK
+241 VVINNLDIILKNK
-254 EINDNEVSYQ
+254 EINDNELNNQ
-264 LKNSINEINND
+264 MKNIINEVNND
-275 LNVKYN
+275 LNLKYN
-281 ELLNMISNL
+281 ELINLISNL

-295 IKKINYKFEKE
+295 IRKINYKFEKD
-306 PQGLKFRQNIINS
+306 PQDLKFRQNINDT
-319 NASYGWNDIFEVYV
+319 NASYGWNDIFEVYI

-378 FINNMN
+378 FINNIN

-401 EITYDFNLKYKINTN
+401 EITYNFNIKFKINTN

-432 ENNYIVTSSYAQLD
+432 ENSYIVTSSYAQLD

-456 SLENGQLVKY
+456 SLENGQLIKY
-466 ILYSNKSAVYY
+466 ISHTNKNAIYY

-486 NKYYIIQFTFKAIL
+486 NKYYIIQFSFKAIL

-512 LIQEPEDNHL
+512 LVQEPEDNHL
-522 SGFIFNLD
+522 SGFIYNLD
-530 NKDYLCTSSYNGY
+530 DNTDYLCSSSYNGY
-543 INIWN
+543 INLWD

-555 KVISTNDCVLCNII
+555 KVINTNECVLSNII
-569 QWNNK
+569 PWNNQ
-574 YSIVADYDNKSFKI
+574 YIIVADYDNNSFKI
-588 IDFEKGQVVKDIKGE
+588 IDIEKGKIVKDISGQ

-620 ESLFQIM
+620 ESLLTAGQDNTIKLW
-627 ESINIFIITDFLS
+627 SI
-640 IVKLNYYYYRIFY
+640 
-653 LYYLNKIF
+653 
-661 MEYEK
+661 